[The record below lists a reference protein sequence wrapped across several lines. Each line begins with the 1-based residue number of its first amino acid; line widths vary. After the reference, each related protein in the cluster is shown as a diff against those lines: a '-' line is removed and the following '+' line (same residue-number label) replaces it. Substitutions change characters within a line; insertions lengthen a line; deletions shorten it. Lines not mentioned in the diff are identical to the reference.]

1 MTVSAAGILAEG
13 NDPSSHWTVTGVSPH
28 TSASDE
34 WLFIASIHG
43 ALYGTR
49 IKTLRPPIISLFPP
63 I

>member
-13 NDPSSHWTVTGVSPH
+13 NDPPPHWTVTGVSPH

-49 IKTLRPPIISLFPP
+49 IKTLRPLIISLFPP